1 MTPLPHCR
9 TAVTLR
15 RVAFGGL
22 LVLAGEALAATPA
35 GPTASFRV
43 RAGANAE
50 TLSVEAAFP
59 AGSTGWLE
67 LEDGGERFIRDVE
80 VDQSGTWVSARP
92 ESTLRLPECTKG
104 CRLRYRFLLRE
115 AAEALANPQAAA
127 AFQGAFVSPPST
139 WLVHPRE
146 PALGGYRLQFT
157 APVGVGFLCGLP
169 MAAEADTYASAS
181 GLRVA
186 PLCAFGGWR
195 VQALDV
201 GASRVTLAVA
211 PLAFAMKDAELKA
224 WVAEATGAVAAYYRR
239 FPATQLLL
247 LVVPDAGQHLSGFTL
262 GGGGASILLRLGTR
276 VPAERA
282 RNHWVLTHELMH
294 VGFPSL
300 RRTHLW
306 MEEGMAV
313 FGEPLVR
320 VRAGMTDP
328 SVLWSEWLEQ
338 GPLGLPRPGEGG
350 LDATHTWARTYWGG
364 AVFWLL
370 LDVTLRE
377 RTGNARSA
385 DDVLR
390 ALVSAGGNV
399 SSEWSVE
406 EVIRVADEATG
417 LGVFGELFHSLGE
430 SPGAPDLKGLFLRLG
445 VSLHDGSVV
454 YDDAAPLAGVR
465 RAMVARGP

>member
-1 MTPLPHCR
+1 MAFVGLMVLSGAAMAQTQALP
-9 TAVTLR
+9 
-15 RVAFGGL
+15 F
-22 LVLAGEALAATPA
+22 
-35 GPTASFRV
+35 ASFRV
-43 RAGANAE
+43 RVGANAE
-50 TLSVEAAFP
+50 TLYVAAAFP
-59 AGSTGWLE
+59 PGTTGLLE
-67 LEDGGERFIRDVE
+67 LEDGGERFVRDVE
-80 VDQSGTWVSARP
+80 VDRSGTWVGAGGP
-92 ESTLRLPECTKG
+92 ESALHFPECTKG
-104 CRLRYRFLLRE
+104 CRLRYRFLLKE
-115 AAEALANPQAAA
+115 AAETLANPEAAA
-127 AFQGAFVSPPST
+127 AYHGAFVSPPST

-146 PALGGYRLQFT
+146 AGDGGYRLQFS
-157 APVGVGFLCGLP
+157 APAGVGFLCGLP
-169 MAAEADTYASAS
+169 RAAEADSYASAS

-195 VQALDV
+195 AQSLDV
-201 GASRVTLAVA
+201 GASNVTLAAA
-211 PLAFAMKDAELKA
+211 PVAFAMRDEELKA
-224 WVAEATGAVAAYYRR
+224 WVAEATRAVAAYYRG

-247 LVVPDAGQHLSGFTL
+247 LVVPNAGQHLSGFTL
-262 GGGGASILLRLGTR
+262 GGGGASILLRLGTK

-282 RNHWVLTHELMH
+282 RNDWVLTHELMH

-300 RRTHLW
+300 RHTHLW

-320 VRAGMTDP
+320 VRAGMTDER
-328 SVLWSEWLEQ
+328 VLWSEWLEQ
-338 GPLGLPRPGEGG
+338 GPLGLRRPGEGG
-350 LDATHTWARTYWGG
+350 LEATHTWARTYWGG
-364 AVFWLL
+364 AIFWLL

-399 SSEWSVE
+399 SSEWPVE
-406 EVIRVADEATG
+406 DVIRVADEATG
-417 LGVFGELFHSLGE
+417 SSVFSELFHTLGE

-445 VSLHDGSVV
+445 VSLHDGTVV